1 MGDSDDT
8 LDDDGEEGL
17 RDGDD
22 GDLDLLDIEEVP
34 LSGELERALEAFVLI
49 DDWDLATSRSETLG
63 VLVDSLREL
72 EDDAAIEEWVA

>member
-22 GDLDLLDIEEVP
+22 GDLDLLDVE
-34 LSGELERALEAFVLI
+34 ELEVALAAVGESLFPVVAEC
-49 DDWDLATSRSETLG
+49 LARL
-63 VLVDSLREL
+63 
-72 EDDAAIEEWVA
+72 A